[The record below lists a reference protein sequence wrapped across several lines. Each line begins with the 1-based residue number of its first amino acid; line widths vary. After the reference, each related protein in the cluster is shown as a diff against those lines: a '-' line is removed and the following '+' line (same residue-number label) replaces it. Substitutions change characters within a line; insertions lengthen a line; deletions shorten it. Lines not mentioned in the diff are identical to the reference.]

1 MEKRERL
8 TEQIILR
15 VTPTEK
21 KEIMNWVNNEN
32 TNLSDFI
39 RNAIISIGMRRI
51 IPRMNEKQRS
61 KLLLIK

>member
-21 KEIMNWVNNEN
+21 KEIMNWVNKEN

-39 RNAIISIGMRRI
+39 RNAIIYYINYLES
-51 IPRMNEKQRS
+51 S
-61 KLLLIK
+61 KKTDNSVE